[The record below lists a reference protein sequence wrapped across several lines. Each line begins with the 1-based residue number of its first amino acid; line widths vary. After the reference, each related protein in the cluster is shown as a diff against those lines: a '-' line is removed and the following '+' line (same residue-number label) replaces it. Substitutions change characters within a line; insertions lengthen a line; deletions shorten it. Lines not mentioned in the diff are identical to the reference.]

1 MSIMDTTPRLNLFKI
16 NNNGVVSGVFIVDF
30 EVLQHNHVCNEDLD
44 RIYCS
49 LSLPLIGNIQKLFAV
64 PRKIRRLKSVAF
76 FNPCAKTENIFS
88 KMHKIIKFIV
98 KSITSVSK
106 EVLAASLVYFSKTE
120 DI

>member
-16 NNNGVVSGVFIVDF
+16 NNNGVVSGVSMVDF
-30 EVLQHNHVCNEDLD
+30 EVLQHNHVCNDDLD

-76 FNPCAKTENIFS
+76 FQSMYKNGK
-88 KMHKIIKFIV
+88 
-98 KSITSVSK
+98 
-106 EVLAASLVYFSKTE
+106 YFL
-120 DI
+120 